1 MKVAIKLTFLVDQTD
16 QAIDLST
23 ALSLKLGTTIMQG
36 FVPTVSKIA
45 WQGLAGTEAG
55 LMVSHVPA
63 NKKII
68 SMWRAAFQAHN
79 NTAEYRQLMEDPGEF
94 TVGWNCVSLY
104 QAPSTS
110 YFSHVDPD
118 KWCRLDGS
126 YICAPQNTDSVVVVA
141 DEEGNEWKARFSL
154 VGNSAKGG
162 VATVDGVTDANIA
175 AGYASIGLIDMYNSS
190 NPIDDNSPPE
200 TDAWGSPIENDVKNF
215 AGNLYAGL
223 EWMIIPE
230 RGNSVVEMTSDNVIG
245 LQRGG
250 FKPMCGLLRI
260 GRATDLSSVTRAPAW
275 ITQGSSRPYMD
286 VPDFTDADGT
296 PGGTEA
302 PVGYLH
308 VWVDD
313 WSEF

>member
-23 ALSLKLGTTIMQG
+23 ALSLKLGSTIMQG
-36 FVPTVSKIA
+36 FVPKVSKIA

-55 LMVSHVPA
+55 LIVAHVPA
-63 NKKII
+63 NERII
-68 SMWRAAFQAHN
+68 SMWKAAFQAHN

-94 TVGWNCVSLY
+94 TVGWNCGSLH
-104 QAPSTS
+104 QTPSTS
-110 YFSHVDPD
+110 AFAHVDPD
-118 KWCRLDGS
+118 KWCRLDGLH
-126 YICAPQNTDSVVVVA
+126 ICAPQNTDSVVIVA
-141 DEEGNEWKARFSL
+141 DEEGNEWKARFAL
-154 VGNSAKGG
+154 IGNSAKGG
-162 VATVDGVTDANIA
+162 VTTVDGVVDLTIPAE
-175 AGYASIGLIDMYNSS
+175 YATIGLIDMYNSA
-190 NPIDDNSPPE
+190 NPLDLNIPAE

-215 AGNLYAGL
+215 AGNLYRGI

-230 RGNSVVEMTSDNVIG
+230 RGNSVVEMTPDNVIG

-250 FKPMCGLLRI
+250 IKPMCGLLRI
-260 GRATDLSSVTRAPAW
+260 QRATNLSSVLSPPSW
-275 ITQGSSRPYMD
+275 ITQGTSRPYMD
-286 VPDFTDADGT
+286 VYDLADADGT
-296 PGGTEA
+296 PGGVEA